1 MSLDSLPSTIGAF
14 LRRSPWLALG
24 LLLCIPCII
33 LAPDRIELLLWYIGK
48 ATIAYA
54 IAVLIDSG
62 AAKPADPRVTAID
75 PTESAEVTQKRE
87 RNRQLA
93 LLRRAVTIAALQIA
107 FGLAP

>member
-1 MSLDSLPSTIGAF
+1 MSLASLPSVIGKF
-14 LRRSPWLALG
+14 LQKSPWLFLG
-24 LLLCIPCII
+24 LMLCIPCIV

-54 IAVLIDSG
+54 VAVLIDSG
-62 AAKPADPRVTAID
+62 AAKAADPRVSDIQD
-75 PTESAEVTQKRE
+75 GESPEITQRRE

>member
-1 MSLDSLPSTIGAF
+1 MSLDNLPSTIGAF
-14 LRRSPWLALG
+14 LRRSPWLVLG
-24 LLLCIPCII
+24 LLLCIPCIA
-33 LAPDRIELLLWYIGK
+33 LAPDRGELLLWYIGK

-54 IAVLIDSG
+54 VAVLIDSG
-62 AAKPADPRVTAID
+62 AAKAADPRVTDIQPDEAPEI
-75 PTESAEVTQKRE
+75 TQRRE